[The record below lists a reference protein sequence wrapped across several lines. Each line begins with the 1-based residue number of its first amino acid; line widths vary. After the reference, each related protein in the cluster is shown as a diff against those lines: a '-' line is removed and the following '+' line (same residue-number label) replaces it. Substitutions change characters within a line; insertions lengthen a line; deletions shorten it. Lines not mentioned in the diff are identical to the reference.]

1 MPHGA
6 RALCCA
12 ALPEMRSPALLPSPR
27 PLTSLGGCGQAFA
40 PVLGWRLLVPGSPG
54 RSYRSKAVSHSC
66 KRNCFAKMIIN
77 ATPFFRG
84 VQLYQHHLI
93 NIHVIRAPCFICI
106 PRLSVPVPNLHPN
119 APLCPAGLPAPH
131 LLALCPSVGEGQSGA
146 RLILEDQ
153 ARTLLLSTPSRKR
166 QDSQQAVAGHEDWE
180 INRSSPP
187 SIIAPCCP
195 RSPDAFQERLS
206 PTPLSLLLET
216 GGQTPHHRRGHQET
230 SERRTWGLRGPL
242 SSPTAARS
250 ATCSLPW
257 QSPART
263 LGQRSAFPRVLGA
276 QVPFS
281 LRPQPPTCSVLSL
294 GQEVS

>member
-1 MPHGA
+1 MLCSFA
-6 RALCCA
+6 RDAEPCPLA
-12 ALPEMRSPALLPSPR
+12 QPETTDVAGRVWPGICSCLGLEAPGPR
-27 PLTSLGGCGQAFA
+27 LSRKELQIKG
-40 PVLGWRLLVPGSPG
+40 
-54 RSYRSKAVSHSC
+54 SHSC
-66 KRNCFAKMIIN
+66 KRNCFAKVIIN

-195 RSPDAFQERLS
+195 RSPDAFPEQLS

-216 GGQTPHHRRGHQET
+216 GGPDPAPQTRAPGNQ
-230 SERRTWGLRGPL
+230 
-242 SSPTAARS
+242 
-250 ATCSLPW
+250 
-257 QSPART
+257 
-263 LGQRSAFPRVLGA
+263 
-276 QVPFS
+276 
-281 LRPQPPTCSVLSL
+281 
-294 GQEVS
+294 